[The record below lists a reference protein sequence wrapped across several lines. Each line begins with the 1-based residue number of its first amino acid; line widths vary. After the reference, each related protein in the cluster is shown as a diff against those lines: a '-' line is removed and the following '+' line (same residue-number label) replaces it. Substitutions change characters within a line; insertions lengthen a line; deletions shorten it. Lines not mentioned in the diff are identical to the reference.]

1 MRLRSLLSI
10 SLFYFICNFIIV
22 LPANAETKC
31 PDTWS
36 DPGLNLTIE
45 AKNSID
51 KDGLNSQ
58 NWSYKISK
66 NYDVIQKLT
75 SFGLTS
81 KDYVYK
87 YVMEI
92 SNLSNFNNP
101 QPFEWYVPNGYDS
114 SLMRAMDGGNPQIG
128 EGTQV
133 RIRNSV
139 AVKDCTKEVTFIS
152 NIAIFENF
160 LDENVPLEK
169 LFKAS
174 RFNFQQE
181 SYIKEN
187 IEKTKSQLSNL
198 SLSTPN
204 LPYMFSVDWISKM
217 RSTVGGQPA
226 LLVAGLSPV
235 GCVEPYGST
244 SGPPI
249 DPPVFKFV
257 KFPCKVGLFLQGG
270 TYWKQIDSFQVEPTY
285 VKPTLAATPTPTP
298 SKSGGGNVDQSKS
311 LENTAALNAQIAD
324 LIKKINL
331 MQSQMKLLQN
341 KISKICA
348 IKPKPK
354 YC

>member
-1 MRLRSLLSI
+1 MRRRSLIYI
-10 SLFYFICNFIIV
+10 SLIYSICNFIVV

-36 DPGLNLTIE
+36 DPGLNLTID
-45 AKNSID
+45 AKSSID
-51 KDGLNSQ
+51 KDGFNSQ
-58 NWSYKISK
+58 IWSFKISK

-81 KDYVYK
+81 KDYAYK

-92 SNLSNFNNP
+92 SNSSNFNNP
-101 QPFEWYVPNGYDS
+101 QPFEWHVPNGYDS
-114 SLMRAMDGGNPQIG
+114 SLMRAMDGGNPQVG

-133 RIRNSV
+133 RVRNTV
-139 AVKDCTKEVTFIS
+139 AVKDCTKEVTFMS
-152 NIAIFENF
+152 NIAIFQNF
-160 LDENVPLEK
+160 LDENVPLDK

-187 IEKTKSQLSNL
+187 IEKTKSQLANL
-198 SLSTPN
+198 SLSAPS

-217 RSTVGGQPA
+217 RNTVGGQPA

-249 DPPVFKFV
+249 DPPVFKFF

-270 TYWKQIDSFQVEPTY
+270 SYWKQIDSFQVEPIY
-285 VKPTLAATPTPTP
+285 VKSTPAATPTPAP
-298 SKSGGGNVDQSKS
+298 SKTSGSTIDQSKS
-311 LENTAALNAQIAD
+311 NENTAALNAQIAD
-324 LIKKINL
+324 LVRKINL
-331 MQSQMKLLQN
+331 MQSQMTLLQ
-341 KISKICA
+341 KQLGKICA
-348 IKPKPK
+348 TKPKPK